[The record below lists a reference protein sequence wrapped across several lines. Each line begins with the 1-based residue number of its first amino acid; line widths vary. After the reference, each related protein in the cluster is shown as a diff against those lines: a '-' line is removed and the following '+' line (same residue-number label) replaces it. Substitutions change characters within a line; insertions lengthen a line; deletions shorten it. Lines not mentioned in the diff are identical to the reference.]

1 MSERAAAV
9 RRYLGSRKNIIGMA
23 GALVGV
29 GAHVVGLIGDVWPA
43 VAIGLYGIGALIGPS
58 DPRPDPERLTDAL
71 RADAAE
77 LRASTEARAKVL
89 PEGAVPVVGRILEV
103 LRLVLDRLDEVAD
116 QPADRAAAP
125 ERLAVVAEIIRV
137 DLPMCLDTFVGR
149 SPSSSREVAVTE
161 LVAQLDVIAGSADRL
176 AAAVPDVHAQ
186 RAADLT
192 RELRERHRDGA

>member
-1 MSERAAAV
+1 MSDRSGAV
-9 RRYLGSRKNIIGMA
+9 RRYLGSRKNIIGMV

-43 VAIGLYGIGALIGPS
+43 VAIGLYGIGALVGPS
-58 DPRPDPERLTDAL
+58 DAQPAPERLTDAL
-71 RADAAE
+71 RADAAA
-77 LRASTEARAKVL
+77 LRADTAARANVL
-89 PEGAVPVVGRILEV
+89 PTGIVDAVTMILEV
-103 LRLVLDRLDEVAD
+103 LRLVLDRLDQVTD

-137 DLPMCLDTFVGR
+137 DLPMCLDTYAGR
-149 SPSSSREVAVTE
+149 SPSSSQEQAASE
-161 LVAQLDVIAGSADRL
+161 LFAQLDVIAGSADRL

-192 RELRERHRDGA
+192 RELRRRHEQ